1 MLDISFHAAT
11 FVVRVLW
18 GEFLCDWMQESG
30 LLQLQVP
37 ESKLESEQEGL
48 FLCSEER
55 LEGIHWLANIME
67 LSNSALI
74 ISNVTCC

>member
-11 FVVRVLW
+11 VVVRVLW

-37 ESKLESEQEGL
+37 EASWKVNKKVCSYALRKGEKESTG
-48 FLCSEER
+48 
-55 LEGIHWLANIME
+55 
-67 LSNSALI
+67 
-74 ISNVTCC
+74 